1 MAGSLSGLPALLGRT
16 AVLRIAH
23 FDPSSGASG
32 DMFVG
37 ALLDAG
43 ASLEAVRRAIAS
55 TGLEGVT
62 VRAERTARG
71 GLAATR
77 FVVEV
82 EDHDHHGGH
91 EHHHHRGLT
100 EILAM
105 IAKSALSERGK
116 SRAGA
121 AFKLL
126 AEAEGRV
133 HGEPPEEVHFHE
145 VGAADSIA
153 DIVGAAAAI
162 EDLGVEAVSSAPPAL
177 GHDGFIECAHG
188 RLPIPP
194 PAVVEILKGRAVR
207 PGLAGVE
214 QTTPTGAALLASLAS
229 SFGPMPEMEL
239 EKVGCGAGGRDDERA
254 PNILRVLVGRTADAA
269 GGATE
274 QVLEITATLDN
285 LSGEVLGYLFERLP
299 AEGALEVSLLP
310 ATLKKSRQGVHLVVL
325 APAAKLDGVARAIFR
340 ETPTLGLRYRPV
352 ERIKLERDFVAVA
365 TRWGQVRI
373 KCGRLSGELVTASP
387 EYEDC
392 RAIAEANKVALREVQ
407 AEAMRVFGEGHRA
420 K

>member
-1 MAGSLSGLPALLGRT
+1 MPRT
-16 AVLRIAH
+16 AH
-23 FDPSSGASG
+23 FEPSSGASG
-32 DMFVG
+32 DMVVG

-43 ASLEAVRRAIAS
+43 ASLEAVRSAIAS
-55 TGLEGVT
+55 TGLDEVS
-62 VRAERTARG
+62 VRAERVARG
-71 GLAATR
+71 GLAATQ
-77 FVVEV
+77 FIVEV
-82 EDHDHHGGH
+82 SHHDHDDHDHGGH
-91 EHHHHRGLT
+91 GHHGHHHHRGLN

-105 IAKSALSERGK
+105 IERSALSARGK
-116 SRAGA
+116 GRAAA
-121 AFKLL
+121 AFRLL

-133 HGEPPEEVHFHE
+133 HGKPPESVHFHE

-153 DIVGAAAAI
+153 DIVGAAAAL
-162 EDLGVEAVSSAPPAL
+162 EDLGIEAVSSAPPAL

-194 PAVVEILKGRAVR
+194 PAVVEILKGRAVK

-214 QTTPTGAALLASLAS
+214 QTTPTGAALLASLAP
-229 SFGPMPEMEL
+229 SFGPMSELEL
-239 EKVGCGAGGRDDERA
+239 EKAGSGAGGREDERA
-254 PNILRVLVGRTADAA
+254 PNLLRVFVGRTAAGGGAA
-269 GGATE
+269 GE
-274 QVLEITATLDN
+274 QVMEITATLDN

-325 APAAKLDGVARAIFR
+325 APRERLDQVARAIFR

-352 ERIKLERDFVAVA
+352 ERIKLDRDFVTVA

-373 KCGRLSGELVTASP
+373 KCGRLGGELVTASP

-392 RAIAEANKVALREVQ
+392 RAIAEAQGLPLREVQ
-407 AEAMRVFGEGHRA
+407 AEAMRMFGVEQRA

>member
-1 MAGSLSGLPALLGRT
+1 
-16 AVLRIAH
+16 
-23 FDPSSGASG
+23 
-32 DMFVG
+32 
-37 ALLDAG
+37 
-43 ASLEAVRRAIAS
+43 
-55 TGLEGVT
+55 
-62 VRAERTARG
+62 
-71 GLAATR
+71 
-77 FVVEV
+77 
-82 EDHDHHGGH
+82 
-91 EHHHHRGLT
+91 

-105 IAKSALSERGK
+105 IERSALSARGK
-116 SRAGA
+116 GRAAA
-121 AFKLL
+121 AFRLL

-133 HGEPPEEVHFHE
+133 HGKPPESVHFHE

-153 DIVGAAAAI
+153 DIVGAAAAL
-162 EDLGVEAVSSAPPAL
+162 EDLGIEAVSSAPPAL

-194 PAVVEILKGRAVR
+194 PAVVEILKGRAVK

-214 QTTPTGAALLASLAS
+214 QTTPTGAALLASLAP
-229 SFGPMPEMEL
+229 SFGPMSELEL
-239 EKVGCGAGGRDDERA
+239 EKAGSGAGGREDERA
-254 PNILRVLVGRTADAA
+254 PNLLRVFVGRTAAGGGAA
-269 GGATE
+269 GE
-274 QVLEITATLDN
+274 QVMEITATLDN

-325 APAAKLDGVARAIFR
+325 APRERLDQVARAIFR

-352 ERIKLERDFVAVA
+352 ERIKLDRDFVTVA

-373 KCGRLSGELVTASP
+373 KCGRLGGELVTASP

-392 RAIAEANKVALREVQ
+392 RAIAEAQGLPLREVQ
-407 AEAMRVFGEGHRA
+407 AEAMRMFGVEQRA